1 MEKEE
6 MPPSA
11 GGSLVW
17 KADDLYAP
25 SSCQYAPLK
34 QRNTEVG
41 RGNINSA
48 CTVKFYPPADRLDIS
63 FSSQRNN
70 N

>member
-17 KADDLYAP
+17 KADDLCAP

-34 QRNTEVG
+34 QRNTEGKRFLSWTWKYKLCMHSQVL
-41 RGNINSA
+41 
-48 CTVKFYPPADRLDIS
+48 P
-63 FSSQRNN
+63 SSGLA
-70 N
+70 